1 MANFIYC
8 DNAATTCTRQEVIE
22 TMVPVFAEDY
32 GNASSLH
39 KAGRKAKQL
48 LDQARKQVATLL
60 NCTPDEVF
68 FTSGGTES
76 NNIAIYG
83 SIQSGKKNNP
93 TKNHLITSVIEHSA
107 VYQPMKR
114 LEGEGYEV
122 TWLKVDNEGFVNLDE
137 LKASIKPNTLLV
149 SIMHANNEVGTIQDI
164 DSIGKLCRDHNVIFH
179 TDAVQSAGKVPIDVK
194 KSNIDLLS
202 ISGHKIYG
210 PKGIGILFIRQRVLI
225 EPLLFGGTQ
234 ECGLKPGTEN
244 LPGIVGIGKA
254 IELRTQELEAEA
266 IRLNAMQQ
274 KLIDEL
280 LQIDGTH
287 LNGPKDLN
295 KRVPGN
301 VNISLQDIEGDTM
314 VLHMDL
320 KGLCIS
326 SGSACAE
333 GSIEPSRVIAAIYP
347 DCISYAFN
355 SIRISLGLHNKEEE
369 IPQII
374 ETVTSIVQKLRDSK
388 KKLI

>member
-60 NCTPDEVF
+60 NCAPDEVF

-164 DSIGKLCRDHNVIFH
+164 DSIGKLCRDNNVIFH

-210 PKGIGILFIRQRVLI
+210 PKGIGILFIRQGVLI

-274 KLIDEL
+274 KKFGVSAIVIAESSRM
-280 LQIDGTH
+280 QGS
-287 LNGPKDLN
+287 K
-295 KRVPGN
+295 
-301 VNISLQDIEGDTM
+301 ISL
-314 VLHMDL
+314 
-320 KGLCIS
+320 
-326 SGSACAE
+326 A
-333 GSIEPSRVIAAIYP
+333 
-347 DCISYAFN
+347 
-355 SIRISLGLHNKEEE
+355 
-369 IPQII
+369 
-374 ETVTSIVQKLRDSK
+374 
-388 KKLI
+388 